1 VIAASNRPEDGAG
14 VHGRIDTAVTGRF
27 ATHLNVVPDV
37 DEVLEYANAND
48 WDEKLY
54 AFLDYRGRPTLR
66 GDGTTE
72 TAGLIHQYPDGGCP
86 KGHIAIAT
94 PRSWD
99 AVNDILRA
107 ELPDDLQHAALEG
120 AVGKG
125 AAAEFT
131 GFLAVFDGISDVSV
145 ILHDPDRATVPFE
158 LSTQYATTVIL
169 AKRCNAENIGN
180 AVAFI
185 KKMDDELVSIFFKI
199 AVMRDKAFFDT
210 AEYVQFK
217 IDNNL

>member
-1 VIAASNRPEDGAG
+1 
-14 VHGRIDTAVTGRF
+14 VTGRL
-27 ATHLNVVPDV
+27 ATHLNITPDV
-37 DEVLEYANAND
+37 DEVLEYANANN
-48 WDEKLY
+48 WDAKLY

-66 GDGTTE
+66 GDGEIE

-94 PRSWD
+94 PRTWA
-99 AVNDILRA
+99 AVNNILRA
-107 ELPDDLQHAALEG
+107 ELPTDLQHAAFEG

-131 GFLAVFDGISDVSV
+131 GFLAVFEGISDVSV
-145 ILHDPDRATVPFE
+145 ILHHPDQATVPFE

-169 AKRCNAENIGN
+169 AKRCSEENIGN
-180 AVAFI
+180 AVGFI
-185 KKMDDELVSIFFKI
+185 KRMDNELLSIFFK
-199 AVMRDKAFFDT
+199 VLTMRDEAFFNT
-210 AEYVQFK
+210 VEYGQFK